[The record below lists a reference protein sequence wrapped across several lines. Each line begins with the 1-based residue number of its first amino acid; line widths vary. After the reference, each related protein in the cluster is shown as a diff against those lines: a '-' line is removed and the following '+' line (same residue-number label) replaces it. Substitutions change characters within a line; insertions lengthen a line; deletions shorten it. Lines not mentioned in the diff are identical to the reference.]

1 LCFIG
6 FDESGLAADGLRNR
20 VFELNLGDLK
30 PNSEEDAFRKLKFR
44 VEEVQGK
51 ACLTNFYG
59 MDMTTD
65 KLRSLVRK
73 WQSLIE
79 CHTEVK
85 TSDGFNLRV
94 FAIAFTKRRPNQAKK
109 TAYAQSGQVKNIRK
123 KMVEII
129 QRECSSSDLMTLCNK
144 FMAETIGK
152 EIEKACAG
160 IYPLQNVFVRKVKSL
175 RAPKLESAFCF
186 IQSFVCLRSPVL
198 IYLVSSQSASCWS
211 CTVAL
216 PPLPPWASRS
226 LARRSPPRP
235 PRLRRMTSKP
245 VVLNAEAE
253 RDINKTS

>member
-1 LCFIG
+1 LFFFVCSLDPFAKKEWYDVKAPASFPTKQICKTVVTKTQG
-6 FDESGLAADGLRNR
+6 TRLAADGLRNR

-175 RAPKLESAFCF
+175 RAPKLEIGKLLELHGGAAAVAAMGQSVAREEESA
-186 IQSFVCLRSPVL
+186 P
-198 IYLVSSQSASCWS
+198 A
-211 CTVAL
+211 
-216 PPLPPWASRS
+216 
-226 LARRSPPRP
+226 
-235 PRLRRMTSKP
+235 
-245 VVLNAEAE
+245 AEAE
-253 RDINKTS
+253 EDDE